1 MIWTT
6 AFTRFNPRS
15 PRGGAT
21 FAFSS
26 GSILPLMFQS
36 TLPTR
41 GSDSPLVCKF
51 IAGWPVS
58 IHAPHEGERHSGRP
72 CRPDPRVVSI
82 HAPHE
87 GERHEDSLEALT
99 ATNVSIHAPHEGER
113 HRRSLT
119 HMCAGE
125 VSIHAPH
132 EGERRNIIYLWWG
145 FKPFQSTLPTRGS
158 DSTVQTLLD
167 SFAVVSIHA
176 PHEGERHFLLLLL
189 LARNLFQSTLP
200 TRGSDLRAS
209 LQIFHHSVSIHAP
222 HEGERRLSI

>member
-1 MIWTT
+1 MSPRGSFNPRSPRGGATKPRLIWTT

-113 HRRSLT
+113 HGMIYNLSFVIN
-119 HMCAGE
+119 

-132 EGERRNIIYLWWG
+132 EGERRHPTAG
-145 FKPFQSTLPTRGS
+145 FNTSHKFQSTLPTRGS
-158 DSTVQTLLD
+158 DGCGYSCC
-167 SFAVVSIHA
+167 
-176 PHEGERHFLLLLL
+176 
-189 LARNLFQSTLP
+189 
-200 TRGSDLRAS
+200 
-209 LQIFHHSVSIHAP
+209 
-222 HEGERRLSI
+222 